1 MHNEQIILS
10 LNVNELNVSVVTLGI
25 QSPVKRPGERSGPVV
40 DLDGQPAI
48 CQLSGRQKYLDTPG
62 AHAVLQFGS
71 LCNIAS
77 HIFGGCCV

>member
-1 MHNEQIILS
+1 MHNELLIFS

-25 QSPVKRPGERSGPVV
+25 QSPVKRPGGRSGPVV
-40 DLDGQPAI
+40 DLDCQPAV

-71 LCNIAS
+71 LWNIAS
-77 HIFGGCCV
+77 HIFGGYCV